1 MYMINDSWSVSR
13 FSICKKEIDKIHK
26 NVNNLNIFTTLISLI
41 QDNANYIRDDLV
53 TILWKQTETIP

>member
-1 MYMINDSWSVSR
+1 MYMINDSWSVGR

-41 QDNANYIRDDLV
+41 QDDANYIRDDLV